1 MVVSRFEFGQR
12 DLARHGDILVARAA
26 FDFHDYA
33 RRRLFVAPHEG
44 RAGAVEAVRR
54 LQRVDVR
61 EVLRV
66 GRDESQSVN
75 DRTPNPR
82 EKDLELD
89 RNVFSLAGLGEI
101 AFAFARQL
109 FKQWAVGVGADG
121 QGEEPGLSCSPEA
134 FA

>member
-26 FDFHDYA
+26 FDFHAYA
-33 RRRLFVAPHEG
+33 WRRLFVAPHEG

-54 LQRVDVR
+54 LQRVEVR

-75 DRTPNPR
+75 DRTPIR
-82 EKDLELD
+82 EK
-89 RNVFSLAGLGEI
+89 RI
-101 AFAFARQL
+101 
-109 FKQWAVGVGADG
+109 
-121 QGEEPGLSCSPEA
+121 LSWIEMSSVSRA
-134 FA
+134 SAK